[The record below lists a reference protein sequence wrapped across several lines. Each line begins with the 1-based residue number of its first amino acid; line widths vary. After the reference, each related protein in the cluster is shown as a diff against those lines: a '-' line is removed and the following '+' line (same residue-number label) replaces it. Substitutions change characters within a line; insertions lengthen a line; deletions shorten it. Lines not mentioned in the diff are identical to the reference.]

1 MKKVIKLTENELK
14 HLVLESARRI
24 LAEDE
29 NFGIDE
35 VPEECDEYPG
45 IGPELSQKE
54 RWDDYDEAQREH
66 EVNTLNDHPDL
77 YDEPE
82 GYETPENFG
91 WRDDEG
97 DMPMGFEPDD
107 ADSNLEQAVAE
118 AVNRVLM
125 KESRKA
131 RRAGMPRRSKR
142 M

>member
-35 VPEECDEYPG
+35 VPEEYDEYPG